1 MIEKALVTGGAG
13 FIGSHLVDELLK
25 RDFEVTIIDDFS
37 TGREYNLKDTSNINI
52 IRNDISNIENVEP
65 NFEIIFHQAAKL
77 EIFDSVANPLN
88 EIQENII
95 NTVKILEYARKNDI
109 EKIIFAS
116 SACVYGD
123 TSVYPYHELNS
134 ECRAQWPYGV
144 SKLAAERYC
153 IQYYELYGLKTVSL
167 RYGIVYG
174 PREWFGRVLPIF
186 VNRAIANKKL
196 LIFGD
201 GTQTRDFVH
210 VKDVVRANIKAIELN
225 SGDGKAINIG
235 SGTETTI
242 AELAKLILKETNNP
256 VSVEYINPKVGEL
269 GRKPG
274 EWKKMLL
281 DINLAKK
288 YLNWEPKIKL
298 KEGISDYIRWFKK
311 AKKKNEV
318 TIPSGK
324 AHLWSI

>member
-52 IRNDISNIENVEP
+52 IRDDISNIENVEA

-186 VNRAIANKKL
+186 VNRAISNKKL

-210 VKDVVRANIKAIELN
+210 VKDVVMANIKAMELN

-242 AELAKLILKETNNP
+242 TELAKLILKETNNP
-256 VSVEYINPKVGEL
+256 SSFEYINPKVGEL

-274 EWKKMLL
+274 EWKKMRL
-281 DINLAKK
+281 DINLAKQ

-298 KEGISDYIRWFKK
+298 KEGISDIYSM
-311 AKKKNEV
+311 V
-318 TIPSGK
+318 
-324 AHLWSI
+324 